1 MKIKFNNKDYS
12 IRQNEDGLYSLNDI
26 EQAWLA
32 EGGTGGQLR
41 HWKDTPEVHAM
52 IADSEIRIVVKMGG
66 KDTPCRGTWG
76 CEEAVIEY
84 ASYCSK
90 EFRRAVRKAF
100 IELTKGNVYK
110 AAAIAE
116 SVVVSPELLDKYDK
130 TRQEM
135 NDTIKEC
142 GGSMGRHAF
151 SNYHRLACKGA
162 TGYVPSVLTGKNG
175 STKDYLAEAEC
186 PEGLTA
192 VIAAMDMVKIGL
204 KVGLDYHKIAAM
216 LHVETTKNTNYLA

>member
-12 IRQNEDGLYSLNDI
+12 IRQNEDGLYSLTDI
-26 EQAWLA
+26 ERAWLA
-32 EGGTGGQLR
+32 EGGTGGRLDN
-41 HWKDTPEVHAM
+41 WKSSPDVAILIQIPEIQV
-52 IADSEIRIVVKMGG
+52 IS
-66 KDTPCRGTWG
+66 TRGRNGETWG

-84 ASYCSK
+84 ASYCSND
-90 EFRRAVRKAF
+90 FRRAVRKAF

-116 SVVVSPELLDKYDK
+116 SVAVSPELLDKYEK
-130 TRQEM
+130 VRQEM

-142 GGSMGRHAF
+142 GGTMGRHAF

-175 STKDYLAEAEC
+175 SAKDYLAEAEC
-186 PEGLTA
+186 PEALTA
-192 VIAAMDMVKIGL
+192 VIASMDMVKIGL
-204 KVGLDYHKIAAM
+204 KVGLDYHQIVAM

>member
-1 MKIKFNNKDYS
+1 MNIKFNNQDYS
-12 IRQNEDGLYSLNDI
+12 IRQNEDGLYSLTDI
-26 EQAWLA
+26 EKAWLT

-41 HWKDTPEVHAM
+41 HWKDTPDVHDM
-52 IADSEIRIVVKMGG
+52 LLSSEIRIISS
-66 KDTPCRGTWG
+66 RGRNGETWG
-76 CEEAVIEY
+76 CADAVIEY

-116 SVVVSPELLDKYDK
+116 SVAVSPELLDKYEK

-186 PEGLTA
+186 PEALTA
-192 VIAAMDMVKIGL
+192 VITSMDMVKIGL
-204 KVGLDYHKIAAM
+204 KVGLDYHQIAAM

>member
-1 MKIKFNNKDYS
+1 MKIKFNNQDFT
-12 IRQNEDGLYSLNDI
+12 IRQNEDGLYSLTDI
-26 EQAWLA
+26 ERAWLA

-41 HWKDTPEVHAM
+41 HWKDTPEVHDM
-52 IADSEIRIVVKMGG
+52 LLSSEIRIISS
-66 KDTPCRGTWG
+66 RGRNGETWG

-100 IELTKGNVYK
+100 IQLTKGNVYK

-116 SVVVSPELLDKYDK
+116 SVAVSPELLDKYEK

-135 NDTIKEC
+135 NDTIKEF
-142 GGSMGRHAF
+142 GGSMGSHAY

-175 STKDYLAEAEC
+175 STKDYLAEAES
-186 PEGLTA
+186 PEALTA
-192 VIAAMDMVKIGL
+192 VIAAMELVSKGL
-204 KVGLDYHKIAAM
+204 KAGLDYHTSAFM
-216 LHVETTKNTNYLA
+216 LNVKTTKNGEFFA

>member
-1 MKIKFNNKDYS
+1 MKIKFKNTQFTIPSDE
-12 IRQNEDGLYSLNDI
+12 QGLYSATSLS
-26 EQAWLA
+26 QAWA
-32 EGGTGGQLR
+32 EAGGHDNALNGWIRYLDGNKIGRFSLISSRGRNGGT
-41 HWKDTPEVHAM
+41 WVNK
-52 IADSEIRIVVKMGG
+52 
-66 KDTPCRGTWG
+66 RGLL
-76 CEEAVIEY
+76 AF
-84 ASYCSK
+84 AAYCSE
-90 EFRRAVRKAF
+90 EFEDAVFDAF
-100 IELTKGNVYK
+100 DELTKGNVYK

-116 SVVVSPELLDKYDK
+116 SVAVSPELLDKYEK
-130 TRQEM
+130 ARQEM

-186 PEGLTA
+186 PEGLNA
-192 VIAAMDMVKIGL
+192 IIASMELVKTGL
-204 KVGLDYHKIAAM
+204 KVGLDYHQIAAM

>member
-1 MKIKFNNKDYS
+1 MNIKFNNQDFT
-12 IRQNEDGLYSLNDI
+12 IRQNEDGLYSLTDI
-26 EQAWLA
+26 ERAWLA
-32 EGGTGGQLR
+32 SGGTGGRLD
-41 HWKDTPEVHAM
+41 HWKTSPDVATM
-52 IADSEIRIVVKMGG
+52 IQIPEIRVISS
-66 KDTPCRGTWG
+66 RGRNGETWG

-84 ASYCSK
+84 ASYCSND
-90 EFRRAVRKAF
+90 FRRAVRKAF
-100 IELTKGNVYK
+100 IELTKGNTYK

-116 SVVVSPELLDKYDK
+116 SVAVSPELLDKYEK
-130 TRQEM
+130 ARQEM

-186 PEGLTA
+186 PEALTA
-192 VIAAMDMVKIGL
+192 VIAAMDTVKTGL

>member
-12 IRQNEDGLYSLNDI
+12 IRQNEDGLYSLTDI
-26 EQAWLA
+26 ERAWLA
-32 EGGTGGQLR
+32 EGGTGGRLD
-41 HWKDTPEVHAM
+41 HWKTSPDVATM
-52 IADSEIRIVVKMGG
+52 IQIPEIRVISS
-66 KDTPCRGTWG
+66 RGRNGETWG

-84 ASYCSK
+84 SSYCSK

-100 IELTKGNVYK
+100 IELTKGNTYK

-116 SVVVSPELLDKYDK
+116 SVAVSPELLDKYEK
-130 TRQEM
+130 ARQEM

-142 GGSMGRHAF
+142 GGSMGSHAY

-175 STKDYLAEAEC
+175 STKDYLAEAES
-186 PEGLTA
+186 PEALTA
-192 VIAAMDMVKIGL
+192 VIAAMELVSKGL
-204 KVGLDYHKIAAM
+204 KAGLDYHTSAFM
-216 LHVETTKNTNYLA
+216 LNVKTTKNGEFFA

>member
-1 MKIKFNNKDYS
+1 MNIKFNNQDYS
-12 IRQNEDGLYSLNDI
+12 IRQNEDGLYSLTDI

-32 EGGTGGQLR
+32 EGGTGGRLRDWKLTDDYCSILQL
-41 HWKDTPEVHAM
+41 T
-52 IADSEIRIVVKMGG
+52 EITIVVKMGG

-100 IELTKGNVYK
+100 IELTKGNIYK

-116 SVVVSPELLDKYDK
+116 SVAVSPELLDKYEK
-130 TRQEM
+130 VRQEM

-186 PEGLTA
+186 PEALTA
-192 VIAAMDMVKIGL
+192 VIASMDMVKTGL
-204 KVGLDYHKIAAM
+204 KVGLDYHQIAAM

>member
-1 MKIKFNNKDYS
+1 MNIKFNNKDNT
-12 IRQNEDGLYSLNDI
+12 IRQNEDGLYSLTDI
-26 EQAWLA
+26 EKAWLA

-41 HWKDTPEVHAM
+41 HWKDTPEVHDM
-52 IADSEIRIVVKMGG
+52 LLSSEIRIIS
-66 KDTPCRGTWG
+66 TRGRNGETWG

-84 ASYCSK
+84 ASYCSN

-116 SVVVSPELLDKYDK
+116 SVAVSPELLDKYEK
-130 TRQEM
+130 VRQEM

-142 GGSMGRHAF
+142 GGAMGRHAF
-151 SNYHRLACKGA
+151 SNYHRLVCKGA

-192 VIAAMDMVKIGL
+192 VIASMDTVKTGL
-204 KVGLDYHKIAAM
+204 KVGLDYHQIAAM

>member
-12 IRQNEDGLYSLNDI
+12 IRQNEDGLYSLTDI
-26 EQAWLA
+26 EKAWLT

-41 HWKDTPEVHAM
+41 HWKDTPEVHDM
-52 IADSEIRIVVKMGG
+52 LLSSEIRIISS
-66 KDTPCRGTWG
+66 RGRNGETWG
-76 CEEAVIEY
+76 CADAVIEY

-100 IELTKGNVYK
+100 IELTKGNTYN

-116 SVVVSPELLDKYDK
+116 SVAVSPELLDKYERA
-130 TRQEM
+130 RQEM
-135 NDTIKEC
+135 NDTIKEF
-142 GGSMGRHAF
+142 GDSMGSHAF

-175 STKDYLAEAEC
+175 SAKNYLAEAES
-186 PEGLTA
+186 PEALTA
-192 VIAAMDMVKIGL
+192 VIAAMELVSKGL
-204 KVGLDYHKIAAM
+204 KAGLDYHTSAFM
-216 LHVETTKNTNYLA
+216 LNVKTTKNGEFFA